1 MTVKET
7 IARYDFNQLIPLLR
21 PIIFKPRVS
30 LPVLQRWYE
39 TLQKLEPSGV
49 VGRQCHAMWR
59 DDNFVTGQPR
69 EYGYVTSVEGDFWR
83 DILASEFSWDE
94 KFTETEALAWLIKCL
109 SPDCEPFGSV
119 TG

>member
-39 TLQKLEPSGV
+39 TLQKLRSEERR
-49 VGRQCHAMWR
+49 VGKEC
-59 DDNFVTGQPR
+59 
-69 EYGYVTSVEGDFWR
+69 
-83 DILASEFSWDE
+83 
-94 KFTETEALAWLIKCL
+94 
-109 SPDCEPFGSV
+109 
-119 TG
+119 